1 MIKAFGNSHFP
12 CICHMLN
19 NVNILK
25 KVMKKVNDYS
35 DYSDLFEKIR
45 KISTKSYQ
53 SKPFLRNLKKLN
65 LKKVI
70 F

>member
-1 MIKAFGNSHFP
+1 
-12 CICHMLN
+12 MLN

-25 KVMKKVNDYS
+25 KIMKKVNDYS

-53 SKPFLRNLKKLN
+53 SKPFLRNLKKIN
-65 LKKVI
+65 LKKVT